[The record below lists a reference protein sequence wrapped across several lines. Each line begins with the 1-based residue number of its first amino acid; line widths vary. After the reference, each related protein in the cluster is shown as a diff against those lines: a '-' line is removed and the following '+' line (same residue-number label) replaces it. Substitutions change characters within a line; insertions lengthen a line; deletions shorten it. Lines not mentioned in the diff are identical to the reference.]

1 MYNQLTD
8 DEKVPYQRKYLI
20 DKERFEREREA
31 YFRQHPEMDYR
42 MDAKQKATYMND
54 KYMKFWD
61 DEDDLNEFKFV
72 ILLNII
78 YWILI

>member
-1 MYNQLTD
+1 MYNKLSD

-42 MDAKQKATYMND
+42 MDAKQKASYMND
-54 KYMKFWD
+54 KYMHFWKSA
-61 DEDDLNEFKFV
+61 ENDLNEF
-72 ILLNII
+72 
-78 YWILI
+78 